1 MVPLVILF
9 PPSPISLACRGHPYV
24 NLWRRRE
31 THQEQLYPSLP
42 CERSDRQEEKEPR
55 AAIEIEEVD
64 EELSPSY

>member
-1 MVPLVILF
+1 MP
-9 PPSPISLACRGHPYV
+9 CWGHPYV

-42 CERSDRQEEKEPR
+42 CERGDIQEEKELR
-55 AAIEIEEVD
+55 AVIEIEEVD